1 MSKQLVHIAIL
12 EPSHIIYEG
21 LANILL
27 RSEHHFQLYRLENTT
42 ELENLV
48 FKEKIDSVILTPAI
62 IQHDTRQFIQL
73 KRSHSQFKWTG
84 LIYSYF
90 DKETLSLF
98 DNLIN
103 ITDTPEAIVNIIYK
117 QSQLSANSNE
127 IVSTEQITERELDV
141 LIQLVHGL
149 SNKEIA
155 DKLNI
160 SIHTVVSHRKN
171 IIQKTGIK
179 SQAGLTIYAISNK
192 IISLDSYTD

>member
-1 MSKQLVHIAIL
+1 LVKHLIHIAIL

-27 RSEHHFQLYRLENTT
+27 KSEYHFQLYRLENLE
-42 ELENLV
+42 ELEHPG
-48 FKEKIDSVILTPAI
+48 FKDKIDIVLLNPAH
-62 IQHDTRQFIQL
+62 IQNNARHFIQMKL
-73 KRSHSQFKWTG
+73 AHPQFKWAG

-90 DKETLSLF
+90 DKEILALF
-98 DNLIN
+98 DSLIH
-103 ITDTPEAIVNIIYK
+103 ITETPETIVNTIFR
-117 QSQLSANSNE
+117 QTQAAVPGSE
-127 IVSTEQITERELDV
+127 IVLSEQITEREMDV

-192 IISLDSYTD
+192 IISLDSYTE

>member
-1 MSKQLVHIAIL
+1 LVKRLTHIAIV

-27 RSEHHFQLYRLENTT
+27 RSEYHFQLYRLENLE
-42 ELENLV
+42 ELEHPGIKGKMDIVVLN
-48 FKEKIDSVILTPAI
+48 PAL
-62 IQHDTRQFIQL
+62 IQQPTRHFMQL
-73 KRSHSQFKWTG
+73 KLAHQQSKWIGLVYAYFDRETISVFDG
-84 LIYSYF
+84 LIH
-90 DKETLSLF
+90 
-98 DNLIN
+98 
-103 ITDTPEAIVNIIYK
+103 ITDTPETIVNTVYK
-117 QSQLSANSNE
+117 QTQTVTAGTE
-127 IVSTEQITERELDV
+127 TATAEQITERETEV

-171 IIQKTGIK
+171 IVQKTGIK

-192 IISLDSYTD
+192 IISLGSYSE

>member
-1 MSKQLVHIAIL
+1 LVKHQIHVAII

-27 RSEHHFQLYRLENTT
+27 RSEYHFQIYRLENID
-42 ELENLV
+42 ELEHPGL
-48 FKEKIDSVILTPAI
+48 KDKIDIVILNPAQV
-62 IQHDTRQFIQL
+62 QHNNRRFIQL
-73 KRSHSQFKWTG
+73 KHAQTKFKWTG

-90 DKETLSLF
+90 DTETISIF
-98 DNLIN
+98 DSVIH
-103 ITDTPEAIVNIIYK
+103 ITDTPETIANNILK
-117 QSQLSANSNE
+117 QSQVTSQ
-127 IVSTEQITERELDV
+127 STETTINEQITERELEV

-192 IISLDSYTD
+192 IISLDSYTE

>member
-1 MSKQLVHIAIL
+1 MHIAII

-27 RSEHHFQLYRLENTT
+27 RSEYHFQLYRLENIE
-42 ELENLV
+42 ELEHPGL
-48 FKEKIDSVILTPAI
+48 KDKIDIVILNPTQIHYNSRHFVQMKLAQP
-62 IQHDTRQFIQL
+62 
-73 KRSHSQFKWTG
+73 QFKWTG

-90 DKETLSLF
+90 DKETLSGF
-98 DNLIN
+98 DSIIH
-103 ITDTPEAIVNIIYK
+103 ITDTPETIVSIVYK
-117 QSQLSANSNE
+117 QTQVATQGAE
-127 IVSTEQITERELDV
+127 TATGEQITEREMDV

-192 IISLDSYTD
+192 IISLDSYSG

>member
-1 MSKQLVHIAIL
+1 MVKHLIHIAVI

-27 RSEHHFQLYRLENTT
+27 RSEYHFQLYRLESMD
-42 ELENLV
+42 ELEHSGL
-48 FKEKIDSVILTPAI
+48 KDKIDIVLLNPVH
-62 IQHDTRQFIQL
+62 IQSSNRHFIQL
-73 KRSHSQFKWTG
+73 KLAHPKFRWTG

-90 DKETLSLF
+90 DKETVAVF
-98 DNLIN
+98 DNLIH
-103 ITDTPEAIVNIIYK
+103 ITDAPESIVNTIFRQT
-117 QSQLSANSNE
+117 QSSILNTETTAS
-127 IVSTEQITERELDV
+127 EQITEREMDV

-155 DKLNI
+155 DKLSI

-192 IISLDSYTD
+192 IISLDSYSE

>member
-1 MSKQLVHIAIL
+1 LVKLLIHIAIL

-27 RSEHHFQLYRLENTT
+27 RSEHHFQIYRLENTA
-42 ELENLV
+42 ELEHPG
-48 FKEKIDSVILTPAI
+48 FKDKIDSVVLNPT
-62 IQHDTRQFIQL
+62 QVVHDTRQFIQL
-73 KRSHSQFKWTG
+73 KRSHAQFKWTG
-84 LIYSYF
+84 LVYSYF

-98 DNLIN
+98 DSLIN
-103 ITDTPEAIVNIIYK
+103 ITDTPETIVNTLYK
-117 QSQLSANSNE
+117 QSQLTVNSNDTV
-127 IVSTEQITERELDV
+127 ISEQITERELDV

-171 IIQKTGIK
+171 IVQKTGIK

-192 IISLDSYTD
+192 IISLDSYTE

>member
-1 MSKQLVHIAIL
+1 VGKQLIHIAIL

-27 RSEHHFQLYRLENTT
+27 RSEHHFQLYRLENTN
-42 ELENLV
+42 ELEHPG
-48 FKEKIDSVILTPAI
+48 FKDKFDAI
-62 IQHDTRQFIQL
+62 ILNPALVLHDSRQFIQL
-73 KRSHSQFKWTG
+73 KRAHIPFKWTG

-98 DNLIN
+98 DSLIH
-103 ITDTPEAIVNIIYK
+103 ITDTPEYIVNTIYK
-117 QSQLSANSNE
+117 QSQLPANANDMVIS
-127 IVSTEQITERELDV
+127 EQISEREMDV
-141 LIQLVHGL
+141 LILLVHGL

-192 IISLDSYTD
+192 IISLDSFQE

>member
-1 MSKQLVHIAIL
+1 MVKNLIHIAIL

-27 RSEHHFQLYRLENTT
+27 RSEHHFQIYRLDNMD
-42 ELENLV
+42 ELEHPA
-48 FKEKIDSVILTPAI
+48 FKDKTDAI
-62 IQHDTRQFIQL
+62 ILNPAQVQHDIRQFNQL
-73 KRSHSQFKWTG
+73 KRLHPQFKWTG

-90 DKETLSLF
+90 DKEAISLF
-98 DNLIN
+98 DSIIN
-103 ITDTPEAIVNIIYK
+103 ITDTPETIVNTIYK
-117 QSQLSANSNE
+117 QSQLTANNIESA
-127 IVSTEQITERELDV
+127 ITEQITERELDV
-141 LIQLVHGL
+141 LLQLVHGL

-160 SIHTVVSHRKN
+160 SIHTVASHRKN

-192 IISLDSYTD
+192 FISLDSYTG

>member
-1 MSKQLVHIAIL
+1 MVKKLIHIAII

-21 LANILL
+21 LANVLL
-27 RSEHHFQLYRLENTT
+27 KSEHHFQLYRLEGIN
-42 ELENLV
+42 ELEHPG
-48 FKEKIDSVILTPAI
+48 FRDKIDTVILNPAL
-62 IQHDTRQFIQL
+62 IQHDTRQFIQV
-73 KRSHSQFKWTG
+73 KRLHGTIKWIG
-84 LIYSYF
+84 LVYLYF
-90 DKETLSLF
+90 DKEIISLF
-98 DNLIN
+98 DSIIH
-103 ITDTPEAIVNIIYK
+103 ITENPETIVNTIYK
-117 QSQLSANSNE
+117 QSQLAANINDLAIS
-127 IVSTEQITERELDV
+127 EQITERELEV

-192 IISLDSYTD
+192 IISLDSYTE

>member
-1 MSKQLVHIAIL
+1 MVKHLIHIAII

-21 LANILL
+21 LANVLL
-27 RSEHHFQLYRLENTT
+27 RSEYHFKVYRLENME
-42 ELENLV
+42 ELEHPEL
-48 FKEKIDSVILTPAI
+48 KEKIDIVILNPAL
-62 IQHDTRQFIQL
+62 IQNNIRHFVQL
-73 KRSHSQFKWTG
+73 KRISKQFKWTG

-90 DKETLSLF
+90 DKEILSVF
-98 DNLIN
+98 DGLIH
-103 ITDTPEAIVNIIYK
+103 ITDKPETFINTLYK
-117 QSQLSANSNE
+117 QVQDAAH
-127 IVSTEQITERELDV
+127 VSENPVSEQITEREMEV

-192 IISLDSYTD
+192 IISIDTHSE